1 MGKRRRGV
9 WLYKGFWI
17 SGGFRGLGFWGLG
30 FRAWGFVRVHEG
42 LGLFLFLLLLETFK
56 RALF

>member
-1 MGKRRRGV
+1 MGKRRGV

-17 SGGFRGLGFWGLG
+17 SGGVQG
-30 FRAWGFVRVHEG
+30 FRAWGFVRVHKG
-42 LGLFLFLLLLETFK
+42 LGLFLFWLLLETFK